1 MSIEERIAELL
12 SEHRFERWSVS
23 KDGYFAWWGH
33 CVQCGFESD
42 RRNSSY
48 VGWELDMHDD
58 EARHAAS
65 VLVAELGLTE
75 ESAVRDAFGGEPKFH
90 SGPNTARYL
99 AAGDA
104 LGPGTTAI
112 TRYVTAWEAL

>member
-33 CVQCGFESD
+33 CVQCGFEPD

-65 VLVAELGLTE
+65 VLVAELGLQPRWSW
-75 ESAVRDAFGGEPKFH
+75 ESAEECRPDGFGSPEE
-90 SGPNTARYL
+90 AL
-99 AAGDA
+99 AEGHDK
-104 LGPGTTAI
+104 PTHC
-112 TRYVTAWEAL
+112 RYVTPWELS